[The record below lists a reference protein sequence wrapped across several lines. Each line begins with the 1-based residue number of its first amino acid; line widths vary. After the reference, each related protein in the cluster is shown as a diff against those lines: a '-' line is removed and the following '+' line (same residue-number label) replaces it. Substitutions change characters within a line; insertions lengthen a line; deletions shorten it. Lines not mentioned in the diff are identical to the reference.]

1 MDLEFVKRIVSEELE
16 RAESGIIE
24 RLFKTLPGDVQAN
37 PPEELPPLPSN
48 PKYKQSLDLY
58 RSGASHSRVS
68 KELGTPMNNTKRY
81 YNWLVKNGHLTAP
94 EEPLSEREGEVVDCI
109 FKQGMSLSKTAGH
122 LGISIANVSQR
133 RDSALR
139 KGYRPSR

>member
-1 MDLEFVKRIVSEELE
+1 MDLEFVKRVVTEELE
-16 RAESGIIE
+16 KADASIIE
-24 RLFKTLPGDVQAN
+24 RLFKNPPGDAQAN
-37 PPEELPPLPSN
+37 PPVELLPLPSN
-48 PKYKQSLDLY
+48 EKYKQALDLY
-58 RSGASHSRVS
+58 RAGASHSRVS

-109 FKQGMSLSKTAGH
+109 FNKGMSLSKTASH

-139 KGYRPSR
+139 KGYKPPQ